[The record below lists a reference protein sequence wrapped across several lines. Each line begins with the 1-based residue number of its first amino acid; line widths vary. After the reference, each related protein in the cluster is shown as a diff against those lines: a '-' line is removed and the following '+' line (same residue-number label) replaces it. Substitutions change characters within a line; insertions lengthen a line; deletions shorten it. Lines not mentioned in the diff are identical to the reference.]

1 MIKIIQMETKNI
13 IRSKIYFFF
22 LTVNVLIA
30 IVSAWAMSSFDAAN
44 NFYRFYG
51 VLYFELLI
59 AVSSFAFSSFMA
71 GKQNTIANVCFI
83 HAPSAFIGKY
93 LTVFILQFPV
103 CMFSVIYN
111 LCGIAQY
118 EFDLSYTFSAV
129 WVHGIR
135 TLTALFIFHTFGYI
149 LGYLIKNPLCVLLS
163 VPTLLIFSFFNESLF
178 SFFNPSVTDES
189 IITSLLTTN
198 VMYLGT
204 RNIGYAGPIYDILDF
219 VKSLFFLF
227 MCLTLI
233 LFTCTFIAKK
243 RKITYS
249 AVSVIMIIACTVSV
263 FAFIEF
269 SPQSYV
275 YAKEAVLYPES
286 PNSTGD
292 YIEKCHG
299 SIDLGQWSD
308 FSIDI
313 KAVDKNAD
321 GKITFSLDKCF
332 KIESFILNG
341 KEIQYKRDGNTV
353 SCEAEKQNEI
363 SLKYCGR
370 AYYKTD
376 IYGYADVFTMAHSA
390 CFPVGFAFVPLTGY
404 ADVTSYDLTV
414 NAQNTVVSNLDY
426 ASQVTAEG
434 VTFEKVPYR
443 LTGESSTVAIFCGYF
458 ESFDYNGI
466 PVYTAKY
473 DYLSDY
479 AGYGIQVVY
488 TARKMDYIPD
498 EGKDPLTEVTEE
510 ELASIKKIFLIDYAC
525 DTRGFPCFFDNVVYR
540 NYCINRN

>member
-13 IRSKIYFFF
+13 IRSKIYFLF

-30 IVSAWAMSSFDAAN
+30 LVSAWAMSSVEAAN
-44 NFYRFYG
+44 NYYRFYA

-93 LTVFILQFPV
+93 LTVFILQLPV
-103 CMFSVIYN
+103 CLFSVIYN

-118 EFDLSYTFSAV
+118 EFNLSYTFSAV

-135 TLTALFIFHTFGYI
+135 TLTALFIFHTAGYI

-163 VPTLLIFSFFNESLF
+163 VPTLLIFSFLNESLF

-198 VMYLGT
+198 VMYLAV
-204 RNIGYAGPIYDILDF
+204 REIGYAGPIYDMLDF
-219 VKSLFFLF
+219 TKSLFFLF

-233 LFTCTFIAKK
+233 LFPCTFIAKK
-243 RKITYS
+243 RKIIYS
-249 AVSVIMIIACTVSV
+249 AVSAIMDIACTVSI

-269 SPQSYV
+269 SPQSYA

-292 YIEKCHG
+292 YIEICHG

-341 KEIQYKRDGNTV
+341 KEAQYKRDGNTV

-363 SLKYCGR
+363 SLKYSGR

-376 IYGYADVFTMAHSA
+376 NHGYADVFTMAHSA

-426 ASQVTAEG
+426 ASKVTSEG

-443 LTGESSTVAIFCGYF
+443 LTGDSSTVAIFCGYF

-473 DYLSDY
+473 DHLSDY
-479 AGYGIQVVY
+479 AGNGIQPVY
-488 TARKMDYIPD
+488 TVPKLDYMPD
-498 EGKDPLTEVTEE
+498 EGKDPLAEVTEE

-525 DTRGFPCFFDNVVYR
+525 DTRGFPCFFDDVVYR
-540 NYCINRN
+540 NYCKNRS